1 MKRRILTSLVAL
13 SISSALS
20 HPAAASER
28 PAPRF
33 EGLGNHK
40 HTVTTRSKPAQQFF
54 DQGLALTFAFNHA
67 EAGRSFAE
75 AARLDPQCAMAW
87 WGSALVLGPNINAA
101 MDTSVAREAYVAAQK
116 ALALAAKATPKERA
130 YIEALAKR
138 YGPAPTVDRKALD
151 EAYAAAMTEV
161 SARFP
166 EDDDA
171 AVLAAEAHMDLHPW
185 NYWSRTGEP
194 QPWTPAIVS
203 AIEKVLKRSPD
214 HVGAIHLYIHAV
226 EASTEPG
233 RAERY
238 ADRLPKLMP
247 GAGHIVHMPS
257 HIYMRTGRYHDA
269 ALANLDA
276 RKVDEAYVTQ
286 CHAQGIYPLGYVPHN
301 HHFLWASATME
312 GWSAMALEAAGSTD
326 RKTAHHLMRD
336 PGMGT
341 LQHYALTPLYARVRF
356 GKWDEILA
364 TPAPE
369 ADLLYPTGI
378 WHYARGRAQVAK
390 GKLDEAQS
398 SLAALGAIA
407 ARDTLEKI
415 TIWEINTTK
424 GLLGVAVEV
433 LAGELAAAR
442 GDFTAAIP
450 RLEEGVRRE
459 DALNYNEPADW
470 YYPVRHSLGAVLL
483 SAGRAAD
490 AEAVYRQDLKYNPEN
505 GWSLFGLMKSLEAQN
520 RVTESL
526 EVKARFEKAW
536 KNADVVLTASRF

>member
-1 MKRRILTSLVAL
+1 MKRRIPALLMAL
-13 SISSALS
+13 SISGVISN
-20 HPAAASER
+20 PAAAAER

-33 EGLGNHK
+33 EGLGK
-40 HTVTTRSKPAQQFF
+40 HHHAVATRSRAAQQFF

-75 AARLDPQCAMAW
+75 AVRLDPQCAMAW
-87 WGSALVLGPNINAA
+87 WGTALVLGPNINAA
-101 MDTSVAREAYVAAQK
+101 MDTSVAREAYAASQK
-116 ALALAAKATPKERA
+116 ALALAAKAPPKERA

-138 YGPAPTVDRKALD
+138 YAPEPTADRKTLD

-161 SARFP
+161 SSRFP

-203 AIEKVLKRSPD
+203 AIENVLKRSPD

-226 EASTEPG
+226 EASTDPG
-233 RAERY
+233 RAEPY
-238 ADRLPKLMP
+238 ADRLARLMP

-257 HIYMRTGRYHDA
+257 HIYIRTGRYHDA

-301 HHFLWASATME
+301 PHFLWASAAME
-312 GWSAMALEAAGSTD
+312 GWSAMAFEAAGSTD

-378 WHYARGRAQVAK
+378 WHYARGRALGAK
-390 GKLDEAQS
+390 GRLDEAQG
-398 SLAALGAIA
+398 SLAALEAIV

-415 TIWEINTTK
+415 TIWDINTTK

-442 GDFTAAIP
+442 DDFTAAIP
-450 RLEEGVRRE
+450 RLEEAVRRE

-483 SAGRAAD
+483 AAGRPAD

-505 GWSLFGLMKSLEAQN
+505 GWSLFGLVKSLEAQN
-520 RVTESL
+520 KTSEATA
-526 EVKARFEKAW
+526 VKARFDKAW
-536 KNADVVLTASRF
+536 MNADVVLTSSRF

>member
-1 MKRRILTSLVAL
+1 MRRPILVSLIALAVA
-13 SISSALS
+13 SALS
-20 HPAAASER
+20 SAAGAAHR
-28 PAPRF
+28 PAPTF
-33 EGLGNHK
+33 TGLGNH
-40 HTVTTRSKPAQQFF
+40 HHAVTTRSKAAQKFF
-54 DQGLALTFAFNHA
+54 DQGLALAFAFNHA

-75 AARLDPQCAMAW
+75 VARLDAQCAMAW
-87 WGSALVLGPNINAA
+87 WGTALVLGPNINAP
-101 MDTSVAREAYVAAQK
+101 MDTAVVRDAYAAAQK
-116 ALALAAKATPKERA
+116 ALALAARATPRERA

-138 YGPAPTVDRKALD
+138 YGPDPAADRKALD
-151 EAYAAAMTEV
+151 EAYAAAMADV
-161 SARFP
+161 AARFP

-171 AVLAAEAHMDLHPW
+171 ATLAAEAQMDLHPW
-185 NYWSRTGEP
+185 NYWTKAGEA

-203 AIEKVLKRSPD
+203 GIEKVLKRSPD

-226 EASTEPG
+226 EASMEPG
-233 RAERY
+233 RAEPY
-238 ADRLPKLMP
+238 ADRLAKLMP

-257 HIYMRTGRYHDA
+257 HVYIRTGRYHDA
-269 ALANLDA
+269 ALANLAA
-276 RKVDEAYVTQ
+276 RKVDEDYVTQ

-301 HHFLWASATME
+301 HHFLWAAATME
-312 GWSAMALEAAGSTD
+312 GWSAMAFEAAGSTD

-369 ADLLYPTGI
+369 PDLLYPTGI
-378 WHYARGRAQVAK
+378 WHFARGRALVAK
-390 GKLDEAQS
+390 GKLDEAQG
-398 SLAALGAIA
+398 SLAALEAIA
-407 ARDTLEKI
+407 QRDTLEKI
-415 TIWEINTTK
+415 TIWEINTVK

-442 GDFTAAIP
+442 GDHATAIA

-483 SAGRAAD
+483 SAGRPAD
-490 AEAVYRQDLKYNPEN
+490 AEAVYEQDLKYNPEN

-520 RVTESL
+520 RAGEAAAM
-526 EVKARFEKAW
+526 KARFEHAW

>member
-1 MKRRILTSLVAL
+1 MRRRILASLVAL
-13 SISSALS
+13 SISGAISSPTSA
-20 HPAAASER
+20 AQR

-33 EGLGNHK
+33 QGLGNHR
-40 HTVTTRSKPAQQFF
+40 HPVTTRSKAAQQFF
-54 DQGLALTFAFNHA
+54 DQGFALAFAFNHA

-87 WGSALVLGPNINAA
+87 WGTALVLGPNINAA
-101 MDTSVAREAYVAAQK
+101 MDTSVAREAYGAAQK
-116 ALALAAKATPKERA
+116 ALALAGKATPQERA

-138 YGPAPTVDRKALD
+138 YGPEPAADRKALD

-161 SARFP
+161 AARFP
-166 EDDDA
+166 DDDDA
-171 AVLAAEAHMDLHPW
+171 AVLAAEAQMDLHPW
-185 NYWSRTGEP
+185 NYWTKAGEP
-194 QPWTPAIVS
+194 QPWTPPIVS

-233 RAERY
+233 RAEPY
-238 ADRLPKLMP
+238 ANRLPRLMP

-257 HIYMRTGRYHDA
+257 HIYIRTGRYHDS
-269 ALANLDA
+269 ALANLAA
-276 RKVDEAYVTQ
+276 RKVDEAYVSQ

-301 HHFLWASATME
+301 HHFLWASAAME
-312 GWSAMALEAAGSTD
+312 GWSAMAFEAAGSTD

-378 WHYARGRAQVAK
+378 WHYARGRALVAT
-390 GKLDEAQS
+390 GKLDEAQR
-398 SLAALGAIA
+398 SLAALEAIA
-407 ARDTLEKI
+407 ARDTLDKI

-442 GDFTAAIP
+442 GDYAAAIP
-450 RLEEGVRRE
+450 RLEEAVRRE

-483 SAGRAAD
+483 SAGRAAA
-490 AEAVYRQDLKYNPEN
+490 AEAVYQQDLKYNPEN
-505 GWSLFGLMKSLEAQN
+505 GWSLFGLMKSLEAQ
-520 RVTESL
+520 RKVDDATV
-526 EVKARFEKAW
+526 VKARFEKAW